1 MKLMHLSDL
10 HIGKKVNGFS
20 LIDDQKFILKQILTI
35 IGEVKPD
42 GVIIAGDVYDKGIP
56 SAEAVTMFDDFLFEL
71 SEKNLKVFI
80 ISGNHD
86 SAERLSFGSRIMSN
100 KMIHISPVFR
110 GKITPVT
117 YGDEYGDINFYLLPF
132 IKPSDIRKKFEDM
145 ELDRSLSYSDAVR
158 IAVEKMNVDPSK
170 RNVIVTH
177 QFVIGA
183 ERSDSEEPCSVGG
196 TDEVSADIFDI
207 FDYTALGHIHGPQN
221 IGKPT
226 IRYCGTPLKYSF
238 SEEHH
243 QKSVTVV
250 ELKEKGNVTIETIDL
265 CPKHDM
271 RTIEG
276 KFDEVFNIDFY
287 TEDYI
292 QVNLTDDEPTPNAL
306 RRLRG
311 VFPNIMKL
319 RNGLRSGSFTITSIE
334 EEKLMND
341 SPLEIVKAFIIDR
354 KVALTPEREEYL
366 RKIITEIW
374 EGKYETD

>member
-100 KMIHISPVFR
+100 KMIHISPVFK

>member
-100 KMIHISPVFR
+100 KMIHISPVFK

-117 YGDEYGDINFYLLPF
+117 YSDEYGDINFYLLPF

>member
-100 KMIHISPVFR
+100 KMIHISPVFK

-117 YGDEYGDINFYLLPF
+117 YSDEYGDINFYLLPF

-366 RKIITEIW
+366 RKIIAEIW